1 MWEHGVYELTHF
13 CFHFIDNLLGSR
25 HTKRE
30 AQKRSMHAAFMY
42 LVTWVFSFL
51 DFQLIDTANTYV
63 TYGFVYLVLWNVYR
77 RNI

>member
-1 MWEHGVYELTHF
+1 M
-13 CFHFIDNLLGSR
+13 NLLTFAFISLIIYLVVDI
-25 HTKRE
+25 
-30 AQKRSMHAAFMY
+30 QKGKLRSMHAAFMY

>member
-1 MWEHGVYELTHF
+1 
-13 CFHFIDNLLGSR
+13 
-25 HTKRE
+25 
-30 AQKRSMHAAFMY
+30 MHAAFMY